1 MKSTD
6 IIKFSDIKDKDIK
19 ELQTMLKEKK
29 LKLFELRLQLKIGQ
43 LTNYSEISVVRKEIA
58 RINTAISAKRGWLW
72 VKRNHLNV

>member
-43 LTNYSEISVVRKEIA
+43 LTNYSEISTIRKEIA
-58 RINTAISAKRGWLW
+58 RINTAISAKRG
-72 VKRNHLNV
+72 